1 MPVNRT
7 SPLSIALPVMAAA
20 ALALAG
26 CAAPQADQGV
36 SASTASVG
44 SGTFPN
50 LNVPLQPATAQIT
63 PEERVASADEL
74 RARRDRLA
82 PAAATPPASSADQ
95 LRQIGST
102 HAQGALSRIEGN

>member
-1 MPVNRT
+1 
-7 SPLSIALPVMAAA
+7 MASHLISRFSGVLAVA
-20 ALALAG
+20 ALALSA

-44 SGTFPN
+44 SGAYPN

-63 PEERVASADEL
+63 PEEREATASEL
-74 RARRDRLA
+74 RARRVGLA
-82 PAAATPPASSADQ
+82 PAAQPTSSSAAQ

-102 HAQGALSRIEGN
+102 HAEGAINRIEGD